1 MAKQLNVNLGFTA
14 DTSQA
19 KAKIQELQNSLTAL
33 INTPTGNFGNK
44 MTKDI
49 QQGIKAAA
57 ELKTH
62 LKNATNVE
70 TGSLDFSKLNQSIK
84 QSGSSLDAYGQKLQ
98 ALGADGQ
105 KAFMQ
110 FAQSVATSEIPIR
123 RSNAMLTEMWTTLK
137 NTARWQISSSILHG
151 FMGALQ
157 SAYGY
162 AQDLNESLNNIRIV
176 TGKNIDE
183 MATFA
188 VQANKAAKALSATT
202 TEYTDASLIY
212 YQQGLDGAA
221 VEERAAVTLKMA
233 NVSRQSAEVVSDQMT
248 AVWNNFYDGSKS
260 LEYYADVMT
269 ALGAATASSTDEI
282 SQGLEKFAAVADT
295 VGLSYEYATAALAT
309 VTAETR
315 QSADVV
321 GTAFKT
327 LFARIEGLS
336 LGETLDDG
344 TNLNKYSEA
353 LLKIGIS
360 VKDQNGQLKDMDSIL
375 NEMGS
380 KWSTLAK
387 DQQVALAQTVGG
399 VRQYNQ
405 LIALMDNWDKF
416 QQNLGTAQGS
426 TGALQEQADIYAES
440 WEAAQDRVRAAAEA
454 IYSDLLNDE
463 AFIDILNIVEDFLTL
478 IDNIIDSVGGLQGV
492 LTNVGAILL
501 KIFSSQ
507 MSQGIT
513 NMAYSFQMM
522 TKAGR
527 EKVQN
532 EKTDF
537 INNAVNSIKVD
548 NTATPNA
555 NTKRQEMFRAELE
568 VQQEMIEA
576 SSKMSEFE
584 KQTNQILLD
593 RQRIMAE
600 NAIKAAEAKDAAK
613 NQVSDISANIRT
625 DIVQEG
631 LNNDF
636 NEKESYSFVK
646 DYYQPAFQQLQTTA
660 NAEVSLEQ
668 LAGEFN
674 QGKINATDFQAEID
688 KVIASV
694 NDLKDEKLTELLN
707 NLKEGSNESNNLETE
722 LDEVIG
728 KIKSIQSSSKKQI
741 STLGVDEKKVD
752 ALSKSLKNEAKA
764 NYENKKATQ
773 EANKARQATS
783 KSIKNAKGA
792 QKQWSDT
799 LVQSA
804 QSTLSL
810 VSALQ
815 SIINLGNIWSDENL
829 TGGQKFLQ
837 ILMALGTAIPM
848 AISGFK
854 GFHSIMSTSSVM
866 QELLIIQTKRQTA
879 AINEQNAAEIRNTA
893 VKMANANSDKSAL
906 SLAALKLAAEK
917 LGIEVTEESTHASL
931 KKQIMEK
938 LGLDTTKKITTG
950 KLLEAAATFLTKKAT
965 DGETTSKF
973 AATAITIQETL
984 AQWGLNA
991 ALTPFIA
998 LMLAAVAAIMPY
1010 IAAAGLLAGAIALIA
1025 LAVTEESRALK
1036 KAEEQEKQA
1045 AESAKRVADEINTIN
1060 DALNKI
1066 QSTTETFKDLE
1077 KGTLEWYQALNEVNA
1092 EIQMLIDK
1100 YPKLLEMG
1108 AITIDNGLL
1117 GINEKGIEYI
1127 TQENAKQTTVANNI
1141 TLRAQQNTTQVKMDQ
1156 GWNDFSFQ
1164 SNLHKYGNAS
1174 NVNVTASS
1182 TEEHEE
1188 TMTNARNNFI
1198 KMAVRAYAVYG
1209 EAMFKSTEAVDNIR
1223 EAAIEANNGLDY
1235 FGESSYNSAESS
1247 EQILEILKNNK
1258 DLIIEQHSLQKKI
1271 NTIDNQI
1278 LMSRMSLAGS
1288 LRDAQQTQE
1297 LMGDVTGAYKQ
1308 KSGNKKELVYTD
1320 PVTGDEVAWNMNQNK
1335 NYGKNGEALPK
1346 EIQDFMALQ
1355 GEDVEYVAQR
1365 WGNLVLK
1372 INGEKEKF
1380 SADQVYDGLKEL
1392 YDEANFEEELRGK
1405 LQEDLNNAFTNIA
1418 LDDSVSADNLIAID
1432 NFRLN
1437 LEESMT
1443 NLFPKASEEELEEKV
1458 NNMLETIVSAYG
1470 TSEESLAAFAQDT
1483 SFVDTASRQFQ
1494 NLTETFQQGKISVDQ
1509 YKQAIKELNA
1519 EGELNSMSAWFTEQ
1533 ADALGLKEEDAGKM
1547 QEYAKN
1553 LMELSKE
1560 SGELSDSLAAD
1571 AKSAADLAVEITRM
1585 NKGIDSLADGF
1596 ENWSDVIKKSSKA
1609 SAEYSDAMFE
1619 MKSALADVLDVES
1632 DLISS
1637 DFVED
1642 HLDEIEKAAEGDAE
1656 AIDALRADMDEEII
1670 LNITSG
1676 QTDEFIAKIETLD
1689 SKVQDL
1695 AQNLPDIEVGAILDD
1710 TAFLEAAN
1718 NLVEQSGMTA
1728 DEANAYFAGI
1738 GYEPVYNTEEIE
1750 NAQSLDVP
1758 NASTVLSIDHIG
1770 WSDVPVDLPDWFPG
1784 DHTITLPSITYSS
1797 KPTTKEPE
1805 EAPADMRLTSFS
1817 GDGTPPKIQGMRK
1830 KATGSQNNYSSSN
1843 SGGKSPGSSSKSS
1856 SNNSGS
1862 NKKQKTKKSEVVER
1876 YKEITDQLDDVT
1888 RATDKASKAA
1898 DRLYGPA
1905 RLKAMKD
1912 VSKSLKD
1919 ELGLLEQKS
1928 KEVAKNYAEDQ
1939 FYLNSVSK
1947 SAGLNFEYDEAGN
1960 ITNYSGEMTKLYE
1973 QLRKAEASGDEDAIS
1988 LAEEKIDTV
1997 QGAVDQY
2004 DETREL
2010 WEDVADEMDEKF
2022 YEWQDNNAAI
2032 FEYELE
2038 IKIDATEFENKFLEF
2053 EKDWFVDDAYSF
2065 AESVAA
2071 TGQLLQNSE
2080 QNLQSYSQSFNEL
2093 QQLFAEGKISQAAFM
2108 EQLQNLSDGALEEFG
2123 NIIEYDKEMME
2134 AYGTQLELNSEEL
2147 AKYTDRLEHLNS
2159 VLEHYNNLLDLTG
2172 QSQNYD
2178 ARGKVLAAQEKNAAN
2193 IYEVNKAYFDNKQ
2206 AEADALKAQLD
2217 AALASGNEGAAE
2229 LYQKQ
2234 WEDADAAAREAQ
2246 ENMLSSAESWAE
2258 AIKATLENKLA
2269 GLADTL
2275 ADALTGGKGFDQLN
2289 TELERLEATQEEFLT
2304 TTNKIY
2310 ETNKLINTAQ
2320 KEIDKTN
2327 NTVAKQKLKAFQQET
2342 SQLQN
2347 QGELSQFELDIQQKK
2362 YDLLLAEIAL
2372 EEAQNAKSVVR
2383 LQRDSEGNFGY
2394 VYTADEQKT
2403 ADAEQSVAD
2412 AENALYNT
2420 QLEGANKYAAQRQEL
2435 IQAMYDEMTALTEA
2449 YHNGEIQS
2457 EAEYEA
2463 LMQETQAYYYDRL
2476 ADNSRLYK
2484 IATSEDSRIV
2494 QEAWSSNL
2502 SIMSIDGQ
2510 EFEKAVDQYMID
2522 TKEHLQEFENKM
2534 DNLAEQVG
2542 IDADS
2547 LDDSLGKVEKASE
2560 DLKNEVVNKLLPA
2573 QQQNL
2578 DKINLLTSAYA
2589 TNRKNTDL
2597 LKTAY
2602 GQLATAMGTAYTN
2615 ASNLETQLRNTNQA
2629 AQLIG
2634 GTGWVQW
2641 DYSTG
2646 SGNESSGDLGGGKDN
2661 DDNLTTTSRS
2671 TAKTYKKAD
2680 YARQGN
2686 KIYVKLNN
2694 GYWFSENDLIYQGN
2708 DVYSIKSGSYG
2719 GNLGLYG
2726 LEKIKQFDTGGYT
2739 GEWGSSEGKLAF
2751 VHEKEL
2757 ILNKEDTKNF
2767 LEAIKLLKGQ
2777 YRDGEIT
2784 IEEFGYLSK
2793 ELESAIQNSVNAQ
2806 RAMLASC
2813 LEYAEKQSKSTLS
2826 FNNKL
2831 NDTLEQ
2837 HVTIEAV
2844 FPNVEDR
2851 YEIEEAFMN
2860 LTNEASQYINRK
2872 NN

>member
-1 MAKQLNVNLGFTA
+1 MAKQLNVNLAFIA

-33 INTPTGNFGNK
+33 VNAPTGNFGNK

-62 LKNATNVE
+62 LQKATNVE
-70 TGSLDFSKLNQSIK
+70 TGNLDFSKLNQSIK
-84 QSGSSLDAYGQKLQ
+84 QSGTSLNEYGQKLQ
-98 ALGADGQ
+98 SLGADGQ
-105 KAFMQ
+105 QAFMKL
-110 FAQSVATSEIPIR
+110 AQSVAASEIPIR

-188 VQANKAAKALSATT
+188 TQANKAAKALSATT

-353 LLKIGIS
+353 LLKVGIN

-380 KWSTLAK
+380 KWNTLAK

-405 LIALMDNWDKF
+405 LISLMDNWDKF

-426 TGALQEQADIYAES
+426 IGTLQEQADIYAES

-501 KIFSSQ
+501 KVFSKQAAQS
-507 MSQGIT
+507 IT
-513 NMAYSFQMM
+513 NMAYGFQMM
-522 TKAGR
+522 TKSGR
-527 EKVQN
+527 EKIQK
-532 EKTDF
+532 ERTDF
-537 INNAVNSIKVD
+537 IEGAKKSIPKSNEYTTDVEK
-548 NTATPNA
+548 A
-555 NTKRQEMFRAELE
+555 
-568 VQQEMIEA
+568 QQD
-576 SSKMSEFE
+576 SVGSNLNLQSEY
-584 KQTNQILLD
+584 L
-593 RQRIMAE
+593 
-600 NAIKAAEAKDAAK
+600 
-613 NQVSDISANIRT
+613 
-625 DIVQEG
+625 
-631 LNNDF
+631 
-636 NEKESYSFVK
+636 
-646 DYYQPAFQQLQTTA
+646 A
-660 NAEVSLEQ
+660 NAERMSEIELETNKQLIERTRLLKEQVVELQKQQEITNNNISGKIVSLRGAIALENEANPDGDQ
-668 LAGEFN
+668 IDYGKTVQPLVNQIKGASAINAVLQDSENVAQALGQAGEKGSAVFKEFKADLSSIN
-674 QGKINATDFQAEID
+674 LDGMESGIVDLINDINTMGDSEDPDVLREKIEALNFE
-688 KVIASV
+688 
-694 NDLKDEKLTELLN
+694 LEKLFQKNTKQIKN
-707 NLKEGSNESNNLETE
+707 YIPKEARKNVDDLT
-722 LDEVIG
+722 
-728 KIKSIQSSSKKQI
+728 QSFKKQAI
-741 STLGVDEKKVD
+741 QKRDLDKTMKDGEKTYKMT
-752 ALSKSLKNEAKA
+752 E
-764 NYENKKATQ
+764 Q
-773 EANKARQATS
+773 
-783 KSIKNAKGA
+783 SIKNAKGA

-799 LVQSA
+799 LVQGTQSA
-804 QSTLSL
+804 LSL

-829 TGGQKFLQ
+829 TGGQKLLQ
-837 ILMALGTAIPM
+837 IITALGTAIPM
-848 AISGFK
+848 AI
-854 GFHSIMSTSSVM
+854 MSFRGLNTVLGISNSLQQLQSVYADKM
-866 QELLIIQTKRQTA
+866 
-879 AINEQNAAEIRNTA
+879 AIAQLQNAAATLKYLGAQKANNTEEE
-893 VKMANANSDKSAL
+893 KRISMMGL
-906 SLAALKLAAEK
+906 RLAAEK
-917 LGIEVTEESTHASL
+917 LGIEVAEDAAQKDIKKAIAQKLNIELTE
-931 KKQIMEK
+931 K
-938 LGLDTTKKITTG
+938 DTTNKF
-950 KLLEAAATFLTKKAT
+950 LNAAATLLGKNAT
-965 DGETTSKF
+965 DKATTSKIVST
-973 AATAITIQETL
+973 AATIQETL

-991 ALTPFIA
+991 ALSPFIA

-1092 EIQMLIDK
+1092 EVQMLIDK

-1117 GINEKGIEYI
+1117 GINEQGIEYI
-1127 TQENAKQTTVANNI
+1127 TQENAKQMTVANNI
-1141 TLRAQQNTTQVKMDQ
+1141 TLRAQQNTAQVKVDQ
-1156 GWNDFSFQ
+1156 GWNDLAED
-1164 SNLHKYGNAS
+1164 NVETYGGITILDQEKAFKTIVASYQAYGDAMFENAEYANYVRE
-1174 NVNVTASS
+1174 NVKTALGGRDLFTAGIDPIAEVSE
-1182 TEEHEE
+1182 TEEELLE
-1188 TMTNARNNFI
+1188 YLNENKEWIINQ
-1198 KMAVRAYAVYG
+1198 
-1209 EAMFKSTEAVDNIR
+1209 N
-1223 EAAIEANNGLDY
+1223 
-1235 FGESSYNSAESS
+1235 
-1247 EQILEILKNNK
+1247 EQL
-1258 DLIIEQHSLQKKI
+1258 KKI
-1271 NTIDNQI
+1271 SQIDNQI

-1288 LRDAQQTQE
+1288 LRDAQQSQE

-1308 KSGNKKELVYTD
+1308 KYGNQKELVYND
-1320 PVTGDEVAWNMNQNK
+1320 PITGDKVAWNMNQNE

-1365 WGNLVLK
+1365 WGKLVLK

-1405 LQEDLNNAFTNIA
+1405 LQEDLNNAFTNIT
-1418 LDDSVSADNLIAID
+1418 LDDSISADNLIAID
-1432 NFRLN
+1432 NFRLS
-1437 LEESMT
+1437 LEESVT
-1443 NLFPKASEEELEEKV
+1443 NLFSDASEEELEGKV
-1458 NNMLETIVSAYG
+1458 NNMLDTIVSAYG
-1470 TSEESLAAFAQDT
+1470 TSEESLAAFVQDT

-1533 ADALGLKEEDAGKM
+1533 ADVLGLKEEDAGKM

-1553 LMELSKE
+1553 LMELSEE
-1560 SGELSDSLAAD
+1560 SDELSESLASD
-1571 AKSAADLAVEITRM
+1571 AQSAADLAVEITRM

-1596 ENWSDVIKKSSKA
+1596 EDWSDVIKKSSKA

-1642 HLDEIEKAAEGDAE
+1642 HLDDIEKAATGDAD
-1656 AIDALRADMDEEII
+1656 AIDKLRASMDEEII
-1670 LNITSG
+1670 ANIALG
-1676 QTDEFIAKIETLD
+1676 QTEEFKKELNNLD
-1689 SKVQDL
+1689 SELQSLV
-1695 AQNLPDIEVGAILDD
+1695 PEDIEVGMVLTGTNQMEQD
-1710 TAFLEAAN
+1710 FLEAAN
-1718 NLVEQSGMTA
+1718 NLVEQAGMTA

-1738 GYEPVYNTEEIE
+1738 GYEPVYSQEELPSA
-1750 NAQSLDVP
+1750 NSMSLP
-1758 NASTVLSIDHIG
+1758 NATTTVGVTGIDWTQENFSIGDH
-1770 WSDVPVDLPDWFPG
+1770 DLPIKMPALRVE
-1784 DHTITLPSITYSS
+1784 TRTEPLEPIE
-1797 KPTTKEPE
+1797 TKG
-1805 EAPADMRLTSFS
+1805 DMRLTAFS
-1817 GDGTPPKIQGMRK
+1817 GDSRNLPKIRGMRK
-1830 KATGSQNNYSSSN
+1830 KATGSQNNYSSAN
-1843 SGGKSPGSSSKSS
+1843 KGGKAPGSGSKSS
-1856 SNNSGS
+1856 SGSGS
-1862 NKKQKTKKSEVVER
+1862 KNNKKTKKSDVVER

-1912 VSKSLKD
+1912 VSKSLKE
-1919 ELGLLEQKS
+1919 ELNLLEKKS
-1928 KEVAKNYAEDQ
+1928 KEVAQNYADDQ
-1939 FYLNSVSK
+1939 FHLNSVSK
-1947 SAGLNFEYDEAGN
+1947 SAGLNFEYDESGN
-1960 ITNYSGEMTKLYE
+1960 IINYTSEMNKLYN
-1973 QLRKAEASGDEDAIS
+1973 QVAAAEASGDENAIELAQLKVDTITDAI
-1988 LAEEKIDTV
+1988 
-1997 QGAVDQY
+1997 DQY

-2038 IKIDATEFENKFLEF
+2038 IKLDTNEFENKFLEF
-2053 EKDWFVDDAYSF
+2053 EKDLFADDAYSF

-2071 TGQLLQNSE
+2071 TGGLLRNSQE
-2080 QNLQSYSQSFNEL
+2080 DLQSYSQSFNEL
-2093 QQLFAEGKISQAAFM
+2093 QKLFAEGKISQASFM
-2108 EQLQNLSDGALEEFG
+2108 EQLQNLSDGALEKFG
-2123 NIIEYDKEMME
+2123 DIVEYDKEMLE
-2134 AYGTQLELNSEEL
+2134 AYRKQLELNSEEL
-2147 AKYTDRLEHLNS
+2147 AEYTDQFEHLNA
-2159 VLEHYNNLLDLTG
+2159 VLDHYQTLMELTG
-2172 QSQNYD
+2172 DGQDLQSLQ
-2178 ARGKVLAAQEKNAAN
+2178 K
-2193 IYEVNKAYFDNKQ
+2193 I
-2206 AEADALKAQLD
+2206 LD
-2217 AALASGNEGAAE
+2217 AQARVAADRYIVSLEYYQDKKAEMEE
-2229 LYQKQ
+2229 LERQLSEATIAGLDTELLEEELK
-2234 WEDADAAAREAQ
+2234 AAREAFQ
-2246 ENMLSSAESWAE
+2246 EAEEGYLSDAEANAE
-2258 AIKATLENKLA
+2258 AIKNAYVNNLA
-2269 GLADTL
+2269 LIKEEFQK
-2275 ADALTGGKGFDQLN
+2275 ALTGGTDFDYLN
-2289 TELERLEATQEEFLT
+2289 TQMERLQSTQEEYLT

-2310 ETNKLINTAQ
+2310 ETNKLINQAE
-2320 KEIDKTN
+2320 KEIDKTS
-2327 NTVAKQKLKAFQQET
+2327 NTVAKSKLKAFQQET

-2347 QGELSQFELDIQQKK
+2347 QGRLSQFELDIQQKK

-2372 EEAQNAKSVVR
+2372 EEAQNAKSTVR
-2383 LQRDSEGNFGY
+2383 LTRDSEGNFGY
-2394 VYTADEQKT
+2394 VYTADQEQI
-2403 ADAEQSVAD
+2403 ADAQQNVDD
-2412 AENALYNT
+2412 AANALYNT
-2420 QLEGANKYAAQRQEL
+2420 QLEGANKYAQQRVEL
-2435 IQAMYDEMTALTEA
+2435 LQAMYEEIEA
-2449 YHNGEIQS
+2449 INENEVLS
-2457 EAEYEA
+2457 AEE
-2463 LMQETQAYYYDRL
+2463 
-2476 ADNSRLYK
+2476 K
-2484 IATSEDSRIV
+2484 DSRIAEIMEYYHSRMESNSELYNIAI
-2494 QEAWSSNL
+2494 QDDIRITQDSWSSNL
-2502 SIMSIDGQ
+2502 DIMGQ
-2510 EFEKAVDQYMID
+2510 DVGYFFDAAKTYLTQAGEVSSDYRDKMDEIANDVGIASQYM
-2522 TKEHLQEFENKM
+2522 N
-2534 DNLAEQVG
+2534 G
-2542 IDADS
+2542 S
-2547 LDDSLGKVEKASE
+2547 LNAVRQASS
-2560 DLKNEVVNKLLPA
+2560 DLKDEIVNSLLPA
-2573 QQQNL
+2573 QQKNL
-2578 DKINLLTSAYA
+2578 ENIRLLTSAYA
-2589 TNRKNTDL
+2589 ANRTNTDT

-2602 GQLATAMGTAYTN
+2602 YNLAGAMSAAYDNAYSLEGQLR
-2615 ASNLETQLRNTNQA
+2615 STNQA
-2629 AQLIG
+2629 AKLIG
-2634 GTGWVQW
+2634 GTGWVTW
-2641 DYSTG
+2641 DYTIDDEG
-2646 SGNESSGDLGGGKDN
+2646 NYDSGSSGSRN
-2661 DDNLTTTSRS
+2661 DEGNKGSTTTSS
-2671 TAKTYKKAD
+2671 PAKTYKLAD
-2680 YARQGN
+2680 AKGIRDSGN
-2686 KIYVKLNN
+2686 RYIKLNN
-2694 GYWFSENDLIYQGN
+2694 GYWFFEKDLIYQGG
-2708 DVYSIKSGSYG
+2708 DVYG
-2719 GNLGLYG
+2719 
-2726 LEKIKQFDTGGYT
+2726 IKQGAQGGTDISLINANALNGGPLYEIKNVKKFDTGGYT
-2739 GEWGSSEGKLAF
+2739 GEWGTEGKLAML
-2751 VHEKEL
+2751 HEKEI

-2767 LEAIKLLKGQ
+2767 LASLELLHNIIKMIDINTSNSLISRLDSADLK
-2777 YRDGEIT
+2777 T
-2784 IEEFGYLSK
+2784 
-2793 ELESAIQNSVNAQ
+2793 N
-2806 RAMLASC
+2806 
-2813 LEYAEKQSKSTLS
+2813 KS
-2826 FNNKL
+2826 
-2831 NDTLEQ
+2831 NDILEQ

-2844 FPNVEDR
+2844 FPSVEDR

>member
-84 QSGSSLDAYGQKLQ
+84 QSGSSLNVYGQKLQ
-98 ALGADGQ
+98 ALGVDGQ

-157 SAYGY
+157 SAYCY

-188 VQANKAAKALSATT
+188 AQANKAAKALSATT

-309 VTAETR
+309 VTSETR

-344 TNLNKYSEA
+344 TNLTKYSEA
-353 LLKIGIS
+353 LLKVGIN

-380 KWSTLAK
+380 KWRTLAK

-405 LIALMDNWDKF
+405 LISLMDNWDKF

-426 TGALQEQADIYAES
+426 TGALQEQVDIYAES

-501 KIFSSQ
+501 KVFSSQ
-507 MSQGIT
+507 MSQSIT
-513 NMAYSFQMM
+513 NMAYGFQMM

-527 EKVQN
+527 QKIQD

-537 INNAVNSIKVD
+537 INNAVNSIQVD

-555 NTKRQEMFRAELE
+555 NTRRQEMLKAELE
-568 VQQEMIEA
+568 VQKEMIEA
-576 SSKMSEFE
+576 SSRMSELE
-584 KQTNQILLD
+584 QQTNQILLD
-593 RQRIMAE
+593 RQRVLSE
-600 NAIKAAEAKDAAK
+600 NAIKTAETEDAAK
-613 NQVSDISANIRT
+613 ERVSNAHMAGRIELAENQLTGGRYVNPDFVREDNAQYTQLTNTLSKTIALDI
-625 DIVQEG
+625 D
-631 LNNDF
+631 
-636 NEKESYSFVK
+636 
-646 DYYQPAFQQLQTTA
+646 
-660 NAEVSLEQ
+660 
-668 LAGEFN
+668 
-674 QGKINATDFQAEID
+674 
-688 KVIASV
+688 
-694 NDLKDEKLTELLN
+694 LTELLQ
-707 NLKEGSNESNNLETE
+707 LREQAGLTE
-722 LDEVIG
+722 QDFSELATKISKLGNVQLDGIIAD
-728 KIKSIQSSSKKQI
+728 IKSVGVESEHGKEYVDQLLATIRMVINNTQSDLDSQLGISPEAIEELSVAYREEIRSVKESKKAN
-741 STLGVDEKKVD
+741 E
-752 ALSKSLKNEAKA
+752 EAK
-764 NYENKKATQ
+764 
-773 EANKARQATS
+773 KAREESS

-815 SIINLGNIWSDENL
+815 SIINLGNIWSNENL
-829 TGGQKFLQ
+829 TGGEKLLQ
-837 ILMALGTAIPM
+837 TIMALGTAIPM
-848 AISGFK
+848 AVSGLKGLSSAISF
-854 GFHSIMSTSSVM
+854 SALM
-866 QELLIIQTKRQTA
+866 QQVLTIQTQRQTMA
-879 AINEQNAAEIRNTA
+879 LNEQSAAEIRTAA
-893 VKMANANSDKSAL
+893 VKLASSKTDKEVL
-906 SLAALKLAAEK
+906 SLNALKIAAEK
-917 LGIEVTEESTHASL
+917 LGIEVTEQSTHKIL
-931 KKQIMEK
+931 KKAIAQK
-938 LGLDTTKKITTG
+938 LGITLTDETTTAS
-950 KLLEAAATFLTKKAT
+950 LLEAAAHSLTAKAT
-965 DGETTSKF
+965 GKETTSKI
-973 AATAITIQETL
+973 AATGATIAETL
-984 AQWGLNA
+984 AQHGLNA
-991 ALTPFIA
+991 ALAPFIG
-998 LMLAAVAAIMPY
+998 LMLAAVVAIVPY

-1108 AITIDNGLL
+1108 AIIIDNGLL
-1117 GINEKGIEYI
+1117 GISEKGIKYI

-1141 TLRAQQNTTQVKMDQ
+1141 TLRAQQNTAQTKLDQ
-1156 GWNDFSFQ
+1156 GWNGFSFQ
-1164 SNLHKYGNAS
+1164 SNLPKQGNESDINATTS
-1174 NVNVTASS
+1174 FA
-1182 TEEHEE
+1182 EEYEI
-1188 TMTNARNNFI
+1188 MTTARNNFV
-1198 KMAVRAYAVYG
+1198 KMAVKAYAVYG
-1209 EAMFKSTEAVDNIR
+1209 EAMFKSTEVADNIR

-1235 FGESSYNSAESS
+1235 FGEGSYSSAEQS

-1258 DLIIEQHSLQKKI
+1258 DLIIQQHSLQKKI

-1288 LRDAQQTQE
+1288 LRDAQQSQE

-1308 KSGNKKELVYTD
+1308 KDGNKKELVYND
-1320 PVTGDEVAWNMNQNK
+1320 PITGDEVAWNMNQNE

-1365 WGNLVLK
+1365 WGNLVLE

-1392 YDEANFEEELRGK
+1392 YDEANFEEELREK
-1405 LQEDLNNAFTNIA
+1405 LQEDLNNAFTNIT
-1418 LDDSVSADNLIAID
+1418 LDDSISTDNLIAID
-1432 NFRLN
+1432 NFRLS

-1443 NLFPKASEEELEEKV
+1443 NLFPDASEEELEEKV

-1470 TSEESLAAFAQDT
+1470 TSEESLAAFVQDT

-1519 EGELNSMSAWFTEQ
+1519 EGELNSMSAWFVEQ

-1553 LMELSKE
+1553 LMELSEE
-1560 SGELSDSLAAD
+1560 SGELSDSLVSD
-1571 AKSAADLAVEITRM
+1571 AQSAADLAVEITRM

-1596 ENWSDVIKKSSKA
+1596 EDWSDVIKKSSKA

-1642 HLDEIEKAAEGDAE
+1642 HLDDIEKAATGDAD
-1656 AIDALRADMDEEII
+1656 AIDKLRASMDEEII
-1670 LNITSG
+1670 ANIALG
-1676 QTDEFIAKIETLD
+1676 QTEEFKKELNNLD
-1689 SKVQDL
+1689 SELQSLV
-1695 AQNLPDIEVGAILDD
+1695 PEDIEVGMVLTGTNQVEQD
-1710 TAFLEAAN
+1710 FLEAAN
-1718 NLVEQSGMTA
+1718 NLVEQAGMTA

-1738 GYEPVYNTEEIE
+1738 GYEPVYSQEEIDTG
-1750 NAQSLDVP
+1750 ASVP
-1758 NASTVLSIDHIG
+1758 NAKTTMQIEAVDQSG
-1770 WSDVPVDLPDWFPG
+1770 NAKVDLG
-1784 DHTITLPSITYSS
+1784 LLGEVTLPNITYSTVS
-1797 KPTTKEPE
+1797 EPLEPT
-1805 EAPADMRLTSFS
+1805 EADASMRLTSFS
-1817 GDGTPPKIQGMRK
+1817 GGTTPPKIRGMRK

-1843 SGGKSPGSSSKSS
+1843 KGGKAPGSSSKTS

-1862 NKKQKTKKSEVVER
+1862 NKKQNIKKSEVVER
-1876 YKEITDQLDDVT
+1876 YKEINDQLEDVSRNLNKINDKMDD
-1888 RATDKASKAA
+1888 A
-1898 DRLYGPA
+1898 YGQA
-1905 RLKAMKD
+1905 RLDAMD
-1912 VSKSLKD
+1912 EYLSKLK
-1919 ELGLLEQKS
+1919 EENKLLEKKS
-1928 KEVAKNYAEDQ
+1928 KEIDKNLKEDQ
-1939 FYLNSVSK
+1939 QTVADAAAGVGMSVK
-1947 SAGLNFEYDEAGN
+1947 FDKNGN
-1960 ITNYSGEMTKLYE
+1960 IANATQIENAWYNRLAGATTKEE
-1973 QLRKAEASGDEDAIS
+1973 QDEIQRQIDVWEDAQGDYEDS
-1988 LAEEKIDTV
+1988 LSEYWDNEEEKRANKRK
-1997 QGAVDQY
+1997 QQ
-2004 DETREL
+2004 
-2010 WEDVADEMDEKF
+2010 EK
-2022 YEWQDNNAAI
+2022 
-2032 FEYELE
+2032 
-2038 IKIDATEFENKFLEF
+2038 EF
-2053 EKDWFVDDAYSF
+2053 EKWNYKIELDVELDEGELALIDYYQNKLSDDIYGM
-2065 AESVAA
+2065 AESVAL
-2071 TGQLLQNSE
+2071 TGQEVDITLG
-2080 QNLQSYSQSFNEL
+2080 NLADREKQYAEL
-2093 QQLFAEGKISQAAFM
+2093 TSLYESGKISQAQYA
-2108 EQLQNLSDGALEEFG
+2108 EGLKELQEAELEDLETLQQLQEEME
-2123 NIIEYDKEMME
+2123 EYYANTLAM
-2134 AYGTQLELNSEEL
+2134 ASEEL
-2147 AKYTDRLEHLNS
+2147 DKYTTRLERS
-2159 VLEHYNNLLDLTG
+2159 TAMLEHYQDLLDLTG
-2172 QSQNYD
+2172 QGQNYD
-2178 ARGKVLAAQEKNAAN
+2178 AMRKVLDAQQETINNEYESSKIAYEMWRKQADDSYQKMLNATTDDDRERYKKEWEEAEQYANDAQDRTVNNAKKRAEIAAA
-2193 IYEVNKAYFDNKQ
+2193 IYENTLNRLNKQ
-2206 AEADALKAQLD
+2206 ME
-2217 AALASGNEGAAE
+2217 
-2229 LYQKQ
+2229 
-2234 WEDADAAAREAQ
+2234 
-2246 ENMLSSAESWAE
+2246 
-2258 AIKATLENKLA
+2258 I
-2269 GLADTL
+2269 
-2275 ADALTGGKGFDQLN
+2275 ALTNGRSFDEVSMQMKHQQSL
-2289 TELERLEATQEEFLT
+2289 QEEYLT

-2310 ETNKLINTAQ
+2310 ETTKMMRNLQN
-2320 KEIDKTN
+2320 EIDKTTN
-2327 NTVAKQKLKAFQQET
+2327 SVAKQKLKAFQQET
-2342 SQLQN
+2342 KQLQE
-2347 QGELSQFELDIQQKK
+2347 QGKLSKFELDIQQKK

-2372 EEAQNAKSVVR
+2372 EEAQNAKSTVR
-2383 LQRDSEGNFGY
+2383 LTRDSEGNFGY
-2394 VYTADEQKT
+2394 VYTADQEQISG
-2403 ADAEQSVAD
+2403 AQQAVDD

-2420 QLEGANKYAAQRQEL
+2420 QLDGANNYAEKSFQLRQEGL
-2435 IQAMYDEMTALTEA
+2435 NALAELEEAHRNHQIGSEEEYQRRRQEIVDYYTQQLTDISNLYSIAVTDDSRVAADAWSTNITDLVVDADTWKTETTKYTSEVDQAFSTLNTELAKIAEEMGLNIEDLTKTISNVTKESDKWAKKMQDDVIPDMEDTINEVKTLANTLLKKLTPQIKDATKKGEALAEKMFKVQKKLSGLA
-2449 YHNGEIQS
+2449 G
-2457 EAEYEA
+2457 EAEKSASRAANVAGQWRSYWDAVNNSGGGGDTVDDYAPEPDDGGGTV
-2463 LMQETQAYYYDRL
+2463 LSVYGFSYKTENGTKLIKFEDGTYGYD
-2476 ADNSRLYK
+2476 
-2484 IATSEDSRIV
+2484 
-2494 QEAWSSNL
+2494 SSF
-2502 SIMSIDGQ
+2502 I
-2510 EFEKAVDQYMID
+2510 EKNTNNFTAVP
-2522 TKEHLQEFENKM
+2522 TKGANTYSGT
-2534 DNLAEQVG
+2534 QVG
-2542 IDADS
+2542 FDS
-2547 LDDSLGKVEKASE
+2547 SSGETIIKLGKKRAS
-2560 DLKNEVVNKLLPA
+2560 
-2573 QQQNL
+2573 
-2578 DKINLLTSAYA
+2578 Y
-2589 TNRKNTDL
+2589 
-2597 LKTAY
+2597 
-2602 GQLATAMGTAYTN
+2602 
-2615 ASNLETQLRNTNQA
+2615 
-2629 AQLIG
+2629 
-2634 GTGWVQW
+2634 
-2641 DYSTG
+2641 
-2646 SGNESSGDLGGGKDN
+2646 
-2661 DDNLTTTSRS
+2661 
-2671 TAKTYKKAD
+2671 
-2680 YARQGN
+2680 
-2686 KIYVKLNN
+2686 
-2694 GYWFSENDLIYQGN
+2694 
-2708 DVYSIKSGSYG
+2708 
-2719 GNLGLYG
+2719 
-2726 LEKIKQFDTGGYT
+2726 DTGGYT
-2739 GEWGSSEGKLAF
+2739 GEWGSEGKLATL
-2751 VHEKEL
+2751 HEKEL
-2757 ILNKEDTKNF
+2757 VLNKEDTKNF
-2767 LEAIKLLKGQ
+2767 LASLELLHNIIKMIDINTSNSLINRLDSADLK
-2777 YRDGEIT
+2777 T
-2784 IEEFGYLSK
+2784 
-2793 ELESAIQNSVNAQ
+2793 
-2806 RAMLASC
+2806 
-2813 LEYAEKQSKSTLS
+2813 
-2826 FNNKL
+2826 NKL
-2831 NDTLEQ
+2831 KNDVLEQ
-2837 HVTIEAV
+2837 YVTIEAV
-2844 FPNVEDR
+2844 FPNVEDK

-2860 LTNEASQYINRK
+2860 MPNEASQYINRK